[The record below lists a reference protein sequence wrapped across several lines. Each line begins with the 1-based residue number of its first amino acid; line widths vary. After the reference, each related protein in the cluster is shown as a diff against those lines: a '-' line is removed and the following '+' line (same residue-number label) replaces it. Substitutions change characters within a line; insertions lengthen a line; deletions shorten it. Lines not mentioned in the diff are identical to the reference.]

1 MTTIVTTSVLLERLK
16 KAQDWF
22 ANYGVDSKSG
32 RIAEYEQ
39 LLVEAEATRQAED
52 PAKWSHDRMRALFA
66 AACEIFDF
74 IEISELRDDVVRGHR
89 DKLAAVVKGS
99 TFYDEVAVGENDQGR
114 DTTFELLTAV
124 GMQRAG
130 AVPRLEE
137 PSDVRADFGD
147 FVALIECKRPK
158 TVAGYVRLMLGA
170 SRQFSTHRKNGHDAA
185 GIAAVDLT
193 RLINPNL
200 HILPAAT
207 RDEAMEALHHH
218 TEAKVNELAAE
229 LAKQREQLHE
239 DALIDATIVRT
250 TAMSINQQDNRPEV
264 VTAIQI
270 RPESLDPKSRQYK
283 YAMQLKAKYD
293 RTGPNRLG

>member
-1 MTTIVTTSVLLERLK
+1 MAMIVTTSDLLARLA

-22 ANYGVDSKSG
+22 AQYGVDAKSG
-32 RIAEYEQ
+32 RVIEYAK
-39 LLVEAEATRQAED
+39 LLADAEATRQTEN
-52 PAKWSHDRMRALFA
+52 PAAWPHERMRALFA

-74 IEISELRDDVVRGHR
+74 IEISELGADVVKGRR

-137 PSDVRADFGD
+137 PADVRADFGD

-158 TVAGYVRLMLGA
+158 TVGGYVRLMLDA
-170 SRQFSTHRKNGHDAA
+170 TRQFSKHRKNGHDAA
-185 GIAAVDLT
+185 GVVAADLT
-193 RLINPNL
+193 RLVNPDL
-200 HILPAAT
+200 HILPAGN
-207 RDEAMEALHHH
+207 RDEAIEALHRH

-239 DALIDATIVRT
+239 DALIDATLVRT
-250 TAMSINQQDNRPEV
+250 SAMSFNEKDNRPEV

-270 RPESLDPKSRQYK
+270 RPESLDPTSRQYK
-283 YAMQLKAKYD
+283 YAVQLNARYQ
-293 RTGPNRLG
+293 RSGTCRLG